1 VSFGAFNP
9 ILTDFFGQ
17 HESRVKM
24 VKYLLI
30 AYSIFYLLSSCSCQH
45 LKILYQNDSGDNE
58 IIRNVTHL
66 FDPVELD
73 EQKKKWQASNVS
85 AYTIYYEMRDAF
97 RQKQEVVKVMNGKV
111 IGDRGISIDKLF
123 ADLGKQNVPKIINGH
138 KTICLVSYSEE
149 YGFPT
154 RIFWGIPELIDAWS
168 YFKVIKVTHFLHQ

>member
-1 VSFGAFNP
+1 
-9 ILTDFFGQ
+9 
-17 HESRVKM
+17 M

-58 IIRNVTHL
+58 IILNVTHP

-85 AYTIYYEMRDAF
+85 AYTIYYETINAF
-97 RQKQEVVKVMNGKV
+97 GRKQEVVKVVNGKV
-111 IGDRGISIDKLF
+111 IGDSGISIDKLF
-123 ADLGKQNVPKIINGH
+123 ADLEKQNVSKVINGRNH
-138 KTICLVSYSEE
+138 CFVSYSEE

-154 RIFWGIPELIDAWS
+154 RIFRYLPKLLDAWS

>member
-1 VSFGAFNP
+1 
-9 ILTDFFGQ
+9 
-17 HESRVKM
+17 M

-58 IIRNVTHL
+58 IILNVTHP

-73 EQKKKWQASNVS
+73 EQKKKWKASNVS
-85 AYTIYYEMRDAF
+85 AYTMYYEMIDAF
-97 RQKQEVVKVMNGKV
+97 DRKKEVVKVVNGKV
-111 IGDRGISIDKLF
+111 ISDRGISIDKLF
-123 ADLGKQNVPKIINGH
+123 SDLEKRNASKVINGH
-138 KTICLVSYSEE
+138 KPICLVSYSEE

-154 RIFWGIPELIDAWS
+154 RIFRYLPKLIDAWS